1 MSKKYNAVA
10 NSEKDV
16 SQTFLK
22 GAAILTLSM
31 VIVKVFG
38 LLDKILLTNIYSMF
52 GDDVAS
58 MGMGLYSNAYEIF
71 VVIFTVATGGL
82 PIAISRLVSQ
92 NMAEKRYKDVK
103 LIHKISVPFF
113 VIVGIVCLLIM
124 IVSSFIYVQL
134 IKSPYSLHAMLCLA
148 PTILFGCLA
157 SIYRGYFEGQR
168 NMTPTAISEIIEAA
182 VKLLIGTLF
191 AYLVMSFG
199 INSYEQTGAFLW
211 FSFSSEAEAQNTVLA
226 FSVAG
231 AICGITFGSFCSFF
245 FLWLKYRISG
255 DGIPEAYYKNS
266 IDARAKRETFI
277 IICKTAVP
285 IAAGAFVMSIGSL
298 IDQIII
304 QNVLSN
310 LAATNPEA
318 LYSQY
323 SAYYPDEAFYGEAA
337 TGVPATIHTRLWGC
351 YSSALTL
358 MQLVTA
364 VTQVFGSSAMPNV
377 TSAWTKGNTNE
388 LKKSIET
395 VIRMTMMFTLPMSL
409 GLCVLAHPIMSFVY
423 SDSAISEIGGNV
435 LTLMGITTIFTAAI
449 TPVCSMLQGIG
460 KVNLP
465 MKLYTLC
472 MLIKIATSWIFVSIP
487 EINIQGATAGSLI
500 SYAIILALG
509 MYLLVKHSKVTPD
522 FFSTTVKPLIGS
534 VFSSAAAFFT
544 NMLLSPLIPQRIST
558 ILAVFT
564 AIIVY
569 VVALLLLR
577 AFTATEIKFL
587 PKGEKIAKALE
598 KWHLIG

>member
-92 NMAEKRYKDVK
+92 NMAEKRYKDVE

-199 INSYEQTGAFLW
+199 INSYEQTGTFLW

-472 MLIKIATSWIFVSIP
+472 MIIKIATSWIFVSIP

-522 FFSTTVKPLIGS
+522 FFSTIVKPLIGS

>member
-92 NMAEKRYKDVK
+92 NMTEKRYKDVK

-168 NMTPTAISEIIEAA
+168 NMTPTAISEIVEAA

-199 INSYEQTGAFLW
+199 INSYEQTGTFLW

-472 MLIKIATSWIFVSIP
+472 MIIKIATSWIFVSIP

>member
-199 INSYEQTGAFLW
+199 INSYEQTGTFLW

-472 MLIKIATSWIFVSIP
+472 MIIKIATSWIFVSIP

>member
-92 NMAEKRYKDVK
+92 NMTEKRYKDVK

-199 INSYEQTGAFLW
+199 INSYEQTGTFLW

-472 MLIKIATSWIFVSIP
+472 MIIKIATSWIFVSIP

>member
-22 GAAILTLSM
+22 GAAVLTLSM
-31 VIVKVFG
+31 IIVKVFG
-38 LLDKILLTNIYSMF
+38 LLDKIILTNIYSMF
-52 GDDVAS
+52 GEDIAS
-58 MGMGLYSNAYEIF
+58 MGMGLYSNAFEIF

-92 NMAEKRYKDVK
+92 NMAEKRYNDVK

-113 VIVGIVCLLIM
+113 IIVGIISLIIM
-124 IVSSFIYVQL
+124 VGGSFVYIQL
-134 IKSPYSLHAMLCLA
+134 IKSPYSLYAMLCLA
-148 PTILFGCLA
+148 PTVLFGCLV

-168 NMTPTAISEIIEAA
+168 NMVPTAISEIIEAA
-182 VKLLIGTLF
+182 VKLLLGTVI
-191 AYLVMSFG
+191 AYLVMSVG
-199 INSYEQTGAFLW
+199 ISSYGQTGTFLW
-211 FSFSSEAEAQNTVLA
+211 FTFASETEAQNTILA

-231 AICGITFGSFCSFF
+231 AICGITLGSFASFV
-245 FLWLKYRISG
+245 FLFLRYKITG
-255 DGIPEAYYKNS
+255 DGIPEEYYKNS
-266 IDARAKRETFI
+266 VHSRAKRETFI
-277 IICKTAVP
+277 IICKTALP
-285 IAAGAFVMSIGSL
+285 IATGAFVMSIGSL

-310 LAATNPEA
+310 LASSNPGV

-323 SAYYPDEAFYGEAA
+323 SEFYPKEAFYGESS
-337 TGVPATIHTRLWGC
+337 TGIAPTIHTRLWGC

-377 TSAWTKGNTNE
+377 TSAWTKGNKDE

-423 SDSAISEIGGNV
+423 SDAAISEIGGNV
-435 LTLMGITTIFTAAI
+435 LTLMGITTIFTAAV

-472 MLIKIATSWIFVSIP
+472 MLIKIATSWMFVSIP
-487 EINIQGATAGSLI
+487 EINIQGATTGSLV
-500 SYAIILALG
+500 SYAVILVIG
-509 MYLLVKHSKVTPD
+509 VYLLVKHSKIKPD
-522 FFSTTVKPLIGS
+522 FFSTTVKPLIGA
-534 VFSSAAAFFT
+534 VLSSAAAFFV
-544 NMLLSPLIPQRIST
+544 NMLISPLISQRLST
-558 ILAVFT
+558 VLAIVS
-564 AIIVY
+564 AVVVY
-569 VVALLLLR
+569 VIALLIMR
-577 AFTATEIKFL
+577 AFTANEIKFL